1 MTTTLAVGVV
11 GKDGAG
17 GLTGQEAAQ
26 RLLATGANELP
37 ASKPAN
43 NWRIAGK
50 VLSEPMLL
58 LLIACGGIYL
68 VLGDINE
75 ALVLLAFVF
84 VIIGITFFQE
94 HKTERALEALRD
106 MSSPRAQVMRNGK
119 PQSVPGREVVPGD
132 ILILAEGDRVAADAV
147 LLSCLNMTVDESL
160 LTGESLPVS
169 KAAVDTAPAAMG
181 SAGGE
186 DTPFVFAGS
195 MVVQGKGTAIVLAT
209 GTGTAI
215 GGIGKALQSVDVTPT
230 RVQAETASVVKYVA
244 LGSLALAV
252 LLALWFGF
260 SRSDWMAGTLVGLT
274 FAMAL
279 IPEELPVVLTLF
291 LGIGAWRIA
300 KQRVLTRRIPV
311 IETLG
316 ATTVLCVDKTGTLTQ
331 NKMAVAALFASG
343 KVFDC
348 TATQADLPEDC
359 HEVLEYAILAS
370 HREPFDPME
379 VAIQTAGHSKLG
391 KLGRTEHFHGSWGLI
406 DEYPLSKELLAM
418 SRVWASEDKEQYII
432 AAKGAPEAIADLC
445 HLPEDQLKDLMQ
457 QVNRM
462 AEQGLRVLGVARATF
477 RPAQIPI
484 ATTAASSE
492 ELPENLPPIQHDFE
506 FQLLGLIA
514 LADPIREG
522 VPEAIKECQTAG
534 IRVVMITGDYPAT
547 AKNIAAQCG
556 MVSVGGSITGSELLD
571 MDEAQLQQRI
581 PDVSIFCRVAPEQ
594 KLRLVNALKASGE
607 IVAMTG
613 DGVNDA
619 PALKAAHIG
628 IAMGKRGTDVARE
641 SAAMV
646 LLDDD
651 FSAIV
656 EAIRLG
662 RRIFD
667 NLRKTIAFIVAV
679 HIPVIGMSFIPVLM
693 GWPVVLMPVHILVLQ
708 LIIDPTCSLVFE
720 AEQEEDDVMQRP
732 PRKPDASIFNRQIL
746 WKGLLQGLTL
756 LAAIVAM
763 FYLARSQGLDTNQAR
778 TMAFTTMV
786 LGNLG
791 LIFINRS
798 LSTKLLRN
806 LTLPNPVLWWV
817 VASALLILSL
827 GLFVPALTSLFYFG
841 SLPLMQLCLSAGTA
855 LICIAVIAAVK
866 AAGWIRV

>member
-1 MTTTLAVGVV
+1 MTTTVA
-11 GKDGAG
+11 D
-17 GLTGQEAAQ
+17 GLTEQEAAQ
-26 RLLATGANELP
+26 RLLTVGANELP
-37 ASKPAN
+37 TSKPAN
-43 NWRIAGK
+43 NWHIAGK
-50 VLSEPMLL
+50 VLGEPMLL
-58 LLIACGGIYL
+58 LLIGCGGIYL
-68 VLGDINE
+68 FLGDISE

-84 VIIGITFFQE
+84 VIIGITFFQG

-106 MSSPRAQVMRNGK
+106 MSSPRAQVLRNGQL
-119 PQSVPGREVVPGD
+119 QSVPGRAVVPGD
-132 ILILAEGDRVAADAV
+132 VVLLAEGDRVPADAV

-169 KAAVDTAPAAMG
+169 KAAAATLPMAMV
-181 SAGGE
+181 SAGGT

-209 GTGTAI
+209 GSSTAI
-215 GGIGKALQSVDVTPT
+215 GSIGKALQSVDVTPT
-230 RVQAETASVVKYVA
+230 RVQAETARVVKYVA
-244 LGSLALAV
+244 LGSLALAI

-260 SRSDWMAGTLVGLT
+260 SRSDWLAGALVGLT

-331 NKMAVAALFASG
+331 NKMAVARLFAAG

-348 TATQADLPEDC
+348 GHAQTDLPEDC

-379 VAIQTAGHSKLG
+379 VAIQTAGLSKLG
-391 KLGRTEHFHGSWGLI
+391 QTEHLHGSWGLI

-445 HLPEDQLKDLMQ
+445 HLPKEQVQELML
-457 QVNRM
+457 QVNLM

-484 ATTAASSE
+484 AVTAASAE
-492 ELPENLPPIQHDFE
+492 NLPENLPPIQHDFE

-514 LADPIREG
+514 LADPIRAG
-522 VPEAIKECQTAG
+522 VPEAIRECQTAG

-556 MVSVGGSITGSELLD
+556 LVSPGGVITGSELLA
-571 MDEAQLQQRI
+571 MDEAQLQQGIR
-581 PDVSIFCRVAPEQ
+581 DVAIFCRVAPEQ
-594 KLRLVNALKASGE
+594 KLRLVNALKTSGE

-651 FSAIV
+651 FAAIV
-656 EAIRLG
+656 AAIRLG

-720 AEQEEDDVMQRP
+720 AEQEEKDVMRRP
-732 PRKPDASIFNRQIL
+732 PRKQNASIFNRQVL
-746 WKGLLQGLTL
+746 WKGLLQGLAL
-756 LAAIVAM
+756 LAAVVGM
-763 FYLARSQGLDTNQAR
+763 FYLARSEGMDTNQAR
-778 TMAFTTMV
+778 AMAFTTMV

-791 LIFINRS
+791 LILINRS
-798 LSTKLLRN
+798 LSTSLLRN
-806 LTLPNPVLWWV
+806 LRLPNPVLWWV

-827 GLFVPALTSLFYFG
+827 GLFVPALTQLFYFG
-841 SLPLMQLCLSAGTA
+841 SLPFMQLCLSAGTA
-855 LICIAVIAAVK
+855 LLCISIIAAVK
-866 AAGWIRV
+866 AAGWIQVG